1 MSLTFVRKGGKQSNF
16 RIVLFIPIHR
26 YHNVLHRHRAKPRHT
41 QAHWPHTL
49 TRPTSSRLL
58 HVGSCSCLFSTVS
71 ILYGQVVVFL
81 SLPSA
86 ANLFWTKW
94 CRVFTARMRSVV
106 TAMCHPFSGR
116 CRDVKGE
123 PLPPMDPPPRSRWLA
138 HELVAVQ
145 TQLSACAM
153 GH

>member
-1 MSLTFVRKGGKQSNF
+1 MSYIGIGPSLDTHK
-16 RIVLFIPIHR
+16 PIGHTR
-26 YHNVLHRHRAKPRHT
+26 LQGPPAVGCYTWARAP
-41 QAHWPHTL
+41 
-49 TRPTSSRLL
+49 
-58 HVGSCSCLFSTVS
+58 VFCLFSTVS